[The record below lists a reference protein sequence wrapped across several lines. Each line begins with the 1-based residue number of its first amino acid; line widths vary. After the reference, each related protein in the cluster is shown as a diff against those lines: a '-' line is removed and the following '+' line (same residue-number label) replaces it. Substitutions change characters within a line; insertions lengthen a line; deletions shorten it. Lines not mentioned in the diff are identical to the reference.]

1 MTIEPGYIIRPFGP
15 VIYKN
20 KVSEQLRQ
28 VIIDAA
34 ENSEIENNHL
44 LAGNIDR
51 EVAFHMEV
59 DTVNELQEHL
69 GDCLIQMGKVGLYQ
83 PPVDHELDGIELDR
97 PWVNVQRKG
106 EWNPPHIHAGDF
118 SCVIYAQVPQELKD
132 EWKHPTQRGRNPTG
146 GMIEWQYGQWAPHN
160 NHTFGPIPPEEG
172 DIYLF
177 PAWLIHYVYPFTSD
191 VERISFSTNFFLH
204 YGPKKDNS

>member
-1 MTIEPGYIIRPFGP
+1 MTIEPGMILRPFGP
-15 VIYKN
+15 VLYKS
-20 KVSEQLRQ
+20 KISEKLRQ

-34 ENSEIENNHL
+34 ENSDLENNHM

-51 EVAFHMEV
+51 EVAFHMDEESI
-59 DTVNELQEHL
+59 TELQEYL
-69 GDCLIQMGKVGLYQ
+69 GDYLIQMGKVGMYT
-83 PPVDHELDGIELDR
+83 PPVDQELKDIQLDR

-118 SCVIYAQVPQELKD
+118 SCVIYAQVPEALKD
-132 EWKHPTQRGRNPTG
+132 EWKHPSQRGRNPTA

-160 NHTFGPIPPEEG
+160 MHTFGPVKPEEG

-177 PAWLIHYVYPFTSD
+177 PAWLIHYVYPFTAD
-191 VERISFSTNFFLH
+191 VERISFSTNFFLN
-204 YGPKKDNS
+204 YGPKEDNA

>member
-118 SCVIYAQVPQELKD
+118 SCVIYAQVPEELKD
-132 EWKHPTQRGRNPTG
+132 EWKHPTQRGRNPTA

-160 NHTFGPIPPEEG
+160 KHTFGPVPPEEG

-177 PAWLIHYVYPFTSD
+177 PAWLIHYVYPFNAN

-204 YGPKKDNS
+204 YGPKKDNT

>member
-1 MTIEPGYIIRPFGP
+1 MIEPGSIIRPFGP
-15 VIYKN
+15 VIYKS
-20 KVSEQLRQ
+20 KISKTLQSL
-28 VIIDAA
+28 ILDAA
-34 ENSEIENNHL
+34 ENSNIENNHL

-51 EVAFHMEV
+51 EVAFNMNVECI
-59 DTVNELQEHL
+59 NELQEYL
-69 GDCLIQMGKVGLYQ
+69 GDYLIQLSKVGIYSLPDNQ
-83 PPVDHELDGIELDR
+83 ELKNIELDR

-118 SCVIYAQVPQELKD
+118 SCVVYAQVPEELKD
-132 EWKHPTQRGRNPTG
+132 EWKHPSQRGRNPTG

-160 NHTFGPIPPEEG
+160 NHQFGPIPPEEG

-177 PAWLIHYVYPFTSD
+177 PAWLIHYVYPFNAD

-204 YGPKKDNS
+204 YGSKEDNS